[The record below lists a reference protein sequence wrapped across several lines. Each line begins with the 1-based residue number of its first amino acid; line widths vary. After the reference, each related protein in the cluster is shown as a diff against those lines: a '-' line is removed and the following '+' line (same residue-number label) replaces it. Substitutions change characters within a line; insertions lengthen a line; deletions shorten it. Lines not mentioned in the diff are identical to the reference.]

1 MHLSYRVMYK
11 NKINYLTDKHAGSD
25 YNQKR
30 SFRSTERFAIHII
43 MVRLNKNQLDEE
55 QLLALYAQFDKRFSN
70 LDTLETHILFNELL
84 GQEERVMLAKRFVAI
99 IMLLESK
106 SLYQISETLK
116 ISSSTAQTLQTKL
129 QNDEYNGLVKMF
141 RKNKKE
147 YFDIL
152 KAIDDIL
159 TLGGILPHYN
169 GPRYYWQKGRF
180 RD

>member
-1 MHLSYRVMYK
+1 
-11 NKINYLTDKHAGSD
+11 
-25 YNQKR
+25 
-30 SFRSTERFAIHII
+30 
-43 MVRLNKNQLDEE
+43 MVRLNKNQLNEE
-55 QLLALYAQFDKRFSN
+55 QLLALYTQFDKRFSN
-70 LDTLETHILFNELL
+70 LNTLETHILFNELL

-141 RKNKKE
+141 GKNKKE

-169 GPRYYWQKGRF
+169 GPRYHWQKGRF